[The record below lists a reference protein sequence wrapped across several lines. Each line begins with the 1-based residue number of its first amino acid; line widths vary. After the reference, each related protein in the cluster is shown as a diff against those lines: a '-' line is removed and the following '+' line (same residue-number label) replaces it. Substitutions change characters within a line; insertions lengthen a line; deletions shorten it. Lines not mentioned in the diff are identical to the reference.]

1 MITKNTILAEI
12 IKDPQ
17 KTEILSKH
25 SLPCLTCPFAKVEM
39 DKLELGAVCENY
51 GIDID
56 KLLED
61 LNK

>member
-1 MITKNTILAEI
+1 MITKNTILSEI
-12 IKDPQ
+12 VKDPQ
-17 KTEILSKH
+17 KAEILIKH
-25 SLPCLTCPFAKVEM
+25 NLPCMTCPFAKVEM
-39 DKLELGAVCENY
+39 DKLELGAVCETY